1 MLLSRRM
8 RRLLLAAIAA
18 LLAAPTAAGA
28 GEPIMALGDVQPGA
42 RCTGLTVVH
51 GTDVSSFDVDVL
63 DVIDRQRPDAAR
75 ILIRVSGPTVD
86 ATGLGPGFSGSPI
99 YCRDADGVDRNIGA
113 ISTGIGEYGGA
124 VGLATPIG
132 TILAEPVRPPSSA
145 SRSLARS
152 TVIGGRSLA
161 GPLTLSGVS
170 PALAEMFARAS
181 RRAGRPLL
189 TTGAASRA
197 IGYPPQSLVPGSAVS
212 VGLTSGDIAIGAIG
226 TVTYVDGSDLWLFGH
241 SLDGAGRRSLF
252 LQDAYIHTVV
262 NNPVGSEDLS
272 TYKLGSPG
280 NDVGTVTSDG
290 LSAVAGQ
297 LGASPPSYPV
307 TVFARDLDTGRVR
320 SLTTRIADE
329 SDVGRPTGPSIL
341 AVAGSAAV
349 AEAASTVL
357 GGAPARQTGDMCV
370 AIALRE
376 LKRPVRFCEHYAVDG
391 SGPNALAGALS
402 ADFSEAAAL
411 IDGYA
416 FGVLHPTGVQVGLRL
431 RRGLRQA
438 YLLDASGPRRARRG
452 RKVELRL
459 HLRRTATG
467 VRFTR
472 TIRLRIPR
480 DAAVGS
486 RAIKLHGTDADSGSS
501 PDDPADLS
509 VIFMDGPP
517 ADASPPDSV
526 EQVRA
531 RIEELAR
538 YDGVVATIGDHHV
551 EAYRDPTLRISGDA
565 RVTVTIRR

>member
-1 MLLSRRM
+1 MLLSTRM
-8 RRLLLAAIAA
+8 RRLLLAA
-18 LLAAPTAAGA
+18 LAAVLVAPTPAGA
-28 GEPIMALGDVQPGA
+28 AEPIMALGDVQPGA

-51 GTDVSSFDVDVL
+51 GTDISSFDVDVL
-63 DVIDRQRPDAAR
+63 DVIDRQRPDDAR

-99 YCRDADGVDRNIGA
+99 YCRDADGVSRNIGA
-113 ISTGIGEYGGA
+113 VSTGIGEYGGA
-124 VGLATPIG
+124 VGLATPIE
-132 TILAEPVRPPSSA
+132 TILAEPIRPPSSTPRSRA
-145 SRSLARS
+145 RSAVIGSRSL
-152 TVIGGRSLA
+152 T

-170 PALAEMFARAS
+170 PSLAEMFARAS

-189 TTGAASRA
+189 TTGASPRA
-197 IGYPPQSLVPGSAVS
+197 VGYPPQPLVPGAAVS
-212 VGLTSGDIAIGAIG
+212 VGLTSGDIAIGALG
-226 TVTYVDGSDLWLFGH
+226 TVTYVDGADVWLFGH

-262 NNPVGSEDLS
+262 NNPVGTADLS

-297 LGASPPSYPV
+297 LGALPPSYPV
-307 TVFARDLDTGRVR
+307 KVFARDLDTGRVR
-320 SLTTRIADE
+320 SITTRIADE
-329 SDVGRPTGPSIL
+329 ADVGRPTGASAL
-341 AVAGSAAV
+341 GVAGSAAV
-349 AEAASTVL
+349 AEAAASVL

-376 LKRPVRFCEHYAVDG
+376 LKRPARFCEHYAIDG
-391 SGPNALAGALS
+391 SGPNALAGALA
-402 ADFSEAAAL
+402 ADFAAAADL
-411 IDGYA
+411 VDGYA
-416 FGVLHPTGVQVGLRL
+416 FGVLHPTDVEVGLRL

-438 YLLDASGPRRARRG
+438 YLLDASGPRRVRRG

-459 HLRRTATG
+459 HLRRAATG

-486 RAIKLHGTDADSGSS
+486 RAIKLSGTDADVGSN
-501 PDDPADLS
+501 PDDGGDLS
-509 VIFMDGPP
+509 VIFTDDPSTDEP
-517 ADASPPDSV
+517 PPDSV
-526 EQVRA
+526 DQVRA
-531 RIEELAR
+531 AIEALAR
-538 YDGVVATIGDHHV
+538 YDGVTATIGGDDV
-551 EAYRDPTLRISGDA
+551 EAYRDPDLRISGDA